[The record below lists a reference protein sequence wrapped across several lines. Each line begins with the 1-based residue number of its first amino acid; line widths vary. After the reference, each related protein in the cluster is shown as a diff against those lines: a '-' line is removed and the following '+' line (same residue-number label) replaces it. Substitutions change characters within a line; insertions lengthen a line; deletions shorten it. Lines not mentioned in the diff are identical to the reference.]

1 MQRYDTQVSEDRRTE
16 LRGSGTYT
24 EVYQDS
30 EEEKEGG
37 EASKQASRIQTN
49 REQRYDRQVCE
60 NRGNKGVE
68 LTIQSK
74 ESGREENE
82 RN

>member
-1 MQRYDTQVSEDRRTE
+1 MRKKRKEGKRANRPLEFRRTE
-16 LRGSGTYT
+16 
-24 EVYQDS
+24 
-30 EEEKEGG
+30 
-37 EASKQASRIQTN
+37 SRDMT
-49 REQRYDRQVCE
+49 DRSVKTD
-60 NRGNKGVE
+60 RGNKGVE